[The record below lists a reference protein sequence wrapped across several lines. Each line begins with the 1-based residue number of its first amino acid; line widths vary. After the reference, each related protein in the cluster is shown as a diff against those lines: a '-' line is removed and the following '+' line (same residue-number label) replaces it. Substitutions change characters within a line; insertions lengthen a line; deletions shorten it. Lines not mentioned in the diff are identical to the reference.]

1 MAELERNIETLAQE
15 EEDLIERVGELQQRE
30 DATNVMM
37 ALNGEV
43 VSDRA
48 QQRIRKMVENHFAI
62 AELQANMEKVVSE
75 NKQLKH
81 QVRHHTLFILIIF
94 NPRFLKQ
101 EP

>member
-1 MAELERNIETLAQE
+1 LAELENNIEALVQE
-15 EEDLIERVGELQQRE
+15 EEELIERVGELQQRE

-48 QQRIRKMVENHFAI
+48 QQRIRKMVENHFTI
-62 AELQANMEKVVSE
+62 AELQANFEKVISE

-81 QVRHHTLFILIIF
+81 QVTNHIILFL
-94 NPRFLKQ
+94 
-101 EP
+101 